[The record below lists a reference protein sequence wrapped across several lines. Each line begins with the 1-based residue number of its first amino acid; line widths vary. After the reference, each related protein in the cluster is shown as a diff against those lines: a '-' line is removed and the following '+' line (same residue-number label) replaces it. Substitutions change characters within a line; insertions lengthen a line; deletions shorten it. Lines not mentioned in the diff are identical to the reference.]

1 MHQPALASMPRAPGA
16 LEAHKPGRRRRI
28 ALPKHLSIH
37 ERIWLRRVWSATR
50 LGKKIRTFFPL
61 TFRTRSTTRR
71 RMSSI
76 RARTRQRILVWTHQG
91 TRTWIQD
98 STRAPM
104 RWRIRVWIQ
113 GSTRAPMRWRTRV
126 WIQGST
132 LAPMR
137 WRTRVPMFPSTSR
150 KTRRRHVLPWVNTA
164 RPPHN
169 VVCRN
174 RARPRVV
181 APFVRSARARVCW
194 TTLPVYGI
202 GSVVLAFAR
211 MGFAH
216 RHFAS
221 TMGSIARTTGI
232 VARTFVTKGYAL
244 LRCVMRTALHAARMN
259 HVVRTIAGRGERVK
273 TRLVNRSG
281 LHALCLRIAARFIAI
296 QRGYAMSNAP
306 HLEAHVLR
314 TRTAVRTCANKI
326 AVCLPNALPT
336 GSIASMTH
344 NAVRFAATKRIRAF
358 LEGLTVSEIPLDL
371 EPLCPPVR
379 FSRPSS

>member
-91 TRTWIQD
+91 TRT
-98 STRAPM
+98 
-104 RWRIRVWIQ
+104 
-113 GSTRAPMRWRTRV
+113 